1 MQIDTP
7 IEYEIGDRQRL
18 IFASG
23 VLQVFARFRQ
33 DVGWKREAGGQLFAK
48 LSENM
53 ATIQLATTPN
63 SKDFRS
69 RFQFI
74 PFLKIQQ
81 QQIDEQFTNG
91 LHFVGDWHTHPQEIP
106 KMSITDRQSMS
117 ECFMKSAHNLN
128 SFVMVIVGT
137 APFPKGLSVSLHNEF
152 GINIAKLAD

>member
-1 MQIDTP
+1 MQLDTS
-7 IEYEIGDRQRL
+7 IEYEIGDSQRL
-18 IFASG
+18 VFASE

-33 DVGWKREAGGQLFAK
+33 DGCWKREAGGQLFAE
-48 LSENM
+48 LSKNM
-53 ATIQLATTPN
+53 ATVQLATTPN

-74 PFLKIQQ
+74 PLLKMQQ

-106 KMSITDRQSMS
+106 KMSATDRQSMS
-117 ECFMKSAHNLN
+117 ECFAKSTHNLN

-137 APFPKGLSVSLHNEF
+137 ASFPKGLSVSLHNEF
-152 GINIAKLAD
+152 GIYIAKLAG